1 MGDSHPNCGT
11 SDLLATT
18 FADRYRIEHELGAR
32 GMVVTLRDSLS
43 ADQFSMNNGESWD
56 VFPNGREFL
65 FQKGPPIPQ
74 GKLYLL
80 VNWQQMLGKAGGAE
94 AAP

>member
-1 MGDSHPNCGT
+1 MQHFGFGD
-11 SDLLATT
+11 
-18 FADRYRIEHELGAR
+18 RR
-32 GMVVTLRDSLS
+32 
-43 ADQFSMNNGESWD
+43 SWD

-65 FQKGPPIPQ
+65 FQKGPPDPPST
-74 GKLYLL
+74 LYLL